1 MSFLMSE
8 SPVEVPVEGDFE
20 EGDKILLKEH
30 TANDLWQKVDALGMN
45 VETIALS
52 SLTMMMWMRHPHDP
66 DVYVSY
72 SFVFPRKIILQYNIK
87 SQVLTVESPKGRF
100 HEIGMVE

>member
-8 SPVEVPVEGDFE
+8 FPVEVPVEGDFE
-20 EGDKILLKEH
+20 EGDKILLKEP
-30 TANDLWQKVDALGMN
+30 TANDLWQKVGTLGID
-45 VETIALS
+45 VGHIALS
-52 SLTMMMWMRHPHDP
+52 SLTMIMWMRHQHDP

-72 SFVFPRKIILQYNIK
+72 SFVFPRKMILLYNIK
-87 SQVLTVESPKGRF
+87 SQLLTVESPKGRF